1 MKERLNE
8 ILTDTLENWECD
20 VQPETV
26 SQIVEHLIEN
36 NVIVLPAKVGDK
48 IYTIQGAKIKE
59 NIIERIA
66 ISQSTI
72 ALATNWH
79 GMGYEIY
86 TEKQIGKTVFLAKED
101 AEKHLKGMNDDVS
114 ETQ

>member
-8 ILTDTLENWECD
+8 IMTGTLEDWECD

-59 NIIERIA
+59 NIIARIE

-72 ALATNWH
+72 TLATNWH
-79 GMGYEIY
+79 GMGYELY
-86 TEKQIGKTVFLAKED
+86 SSKEIGKKVFLTKED
-101 AEKHLKGMNDDVS
+101 AENFKGD
-114 ETQ
+114 EK